1 MTNLLTLNYWFDLQ
15 PEALLP
21 FAQKSLMWLVIL
33 LAAAAL
39 VIALIKNR
47 SGVYRGFFKRLYSFC
62 LTNALIGLLLI
73 FFNYETVP
81 FFSARFWLGLW
92 ALIML
97 IWLIVIFKK
106 LKTIPVIIKQKEQ
119 EQALK
124 KYLP

>member
-1 MTNLLTLNYWFDLQ
+1 MTNFLTLNYWFNLQ

-21 FAQKSLMWLVIL
+21 LAQKSLMWLVII

-39 VIALIKNR
+39 VIALIKNT
-47 SGVYRGFFKRLYSFC
+47 GGIYRGFLKRLYSFC

-97 IWLIVIFKK
+97 IWLIVILKK
-106 LKTIPVIIKQKEQ
+106 LKTIPVIKKQKEQ